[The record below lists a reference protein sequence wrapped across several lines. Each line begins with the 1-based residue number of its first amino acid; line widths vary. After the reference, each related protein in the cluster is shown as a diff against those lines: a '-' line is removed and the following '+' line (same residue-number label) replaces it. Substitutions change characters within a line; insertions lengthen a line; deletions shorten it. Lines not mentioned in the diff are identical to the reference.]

1 MSSLNLMGKA
11 IAKAPFSLAKEPE
24 SRLSITMLITA
35 LDIAVLLIMGPV
47 ASECA
52 SISIAVPIAFAVAS
66 AALLASLA
74 HMWMLTLGLWI
85 D

>member
-1 MSSLNLMGKA
+1 M
-11 IAKAPFSLAKEPE
+11 
-24 SRLSITMLITA
+24 TMLMTA
-35 LDIAVLLIMGPV
+35 VDFAALLIVGPV

-52 SISIAVPIAFAVAS
+52 SISIAVPIAYAVAA

-74 HMWMLTLGLWI
+74 HMWMLTLGLWV